1 MKKAS
6 YIPYNIESYGL
17 VYNNEVVAELNVGE
31 DGAIEIV
38 QKVNEF
44 LSNYNTEKDGSVVI
58 QNDSS
63 FPYLGVIVDIY
74 TIVKNVLIAFTS
86 CSMILLMNNLVV
98 S

>member
-74 TIVKNVLIAFTS
+74 NSEECIDSIHF
-86 CSMILLMNNLVV
+86 MFDDFIDE
-98 S
+98 